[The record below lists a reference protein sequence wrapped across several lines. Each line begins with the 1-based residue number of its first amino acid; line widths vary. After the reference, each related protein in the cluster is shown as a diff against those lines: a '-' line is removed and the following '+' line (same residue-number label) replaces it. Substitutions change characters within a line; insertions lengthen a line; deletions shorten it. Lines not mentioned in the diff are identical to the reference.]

1 MESPV
6 VLEVYAS
13 LVIDCLSKLLD
24 ILRLRV
30 GGHIDSIRPHSHGA
44 LASKDTY
51 AGNRCVGRFVLPL
64 AGCPNQRCGVIRL
77 HNLRAFSKSRI
88 EAAAFTMHHDLTS
101 SELGLFVCVKCLNP
115 PRRAL
120 HSNTASC
127 GIFVR

>member
-24 ILRLRV
+24 ILRLGV

-77 HNLRAFSKSRI
+77 HNLRAFSKLANQSRRI
-88 EAAAFTMHHDLTS
+88 R
-101 SELGLFVCVKCLNP
+101 N
-115 PRRAL
+115 
-120 HSNTASC
+120 AS
-127 GIFVR
+127 